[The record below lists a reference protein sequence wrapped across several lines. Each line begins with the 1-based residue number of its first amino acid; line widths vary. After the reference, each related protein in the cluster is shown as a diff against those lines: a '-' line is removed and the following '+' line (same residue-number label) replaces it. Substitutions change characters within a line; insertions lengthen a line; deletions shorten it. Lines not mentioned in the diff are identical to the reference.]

1 MKVSLAELPQF
12 AEKFVAELP
21 QTLGSHAYVVGLKGE
36 LGAGKT
42 TFVQAVARALH
53 AGSPVTSPTYTIAQR
68 YTIQRPPFTSLIH
81 MDAYRVSTGDAH
93 TIGWETFF
101 NDPANILIL
110 EWPERLPGHMPQDA
124 PILKF
129 SVADVGSRVI
139 EYAEQ
144 H

>member
-21 QTLGSHAYVVGLKGE
+21 PTRGTHAYVIGLRGE

-42 TFVQAVARALH
+42 TFVQAVARALN

-68 YTIQRPPFTSLIH
+68 YAIQHPPYTSLIH
-81 MDAYRVSTGDAH
+81 MDAYRVSPTDTH
-93 TIGWETFF
+93 TIGWNEFY
-101 NDPANILIL
+101 NDPANILIV
-110 EWPERLPGHMPQDA
+110 EWPERLPGLMPADA
-124 PILKF
+124 PLLKF
-129 SVADVGSRVI
+129 TVADVGSREI
-139 EYAEQ
+139 EYAER